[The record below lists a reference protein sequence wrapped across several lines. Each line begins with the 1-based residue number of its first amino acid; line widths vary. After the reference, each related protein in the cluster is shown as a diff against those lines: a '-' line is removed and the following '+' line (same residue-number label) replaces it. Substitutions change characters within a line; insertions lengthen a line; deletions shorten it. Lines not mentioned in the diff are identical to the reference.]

1 MRHRILAVAAA
12 ALLLAGCSLVGIR
25 SGYEQPTYQVLETID
40 GQVEIRRYPLR
51 LAAETPVGAQDDQPA
66 RDAAFRTLFA
76 YISGANEAQ
85 SEIAMTAPVETGASG
100 EEITMTVPVE
110 TTAPDGGRE
119 IMRFF
124 LPASYT
130 AATAPEPT
138 DPKVRIVEIPAMTL
152 AVLRFSG
159 FWDEETLRARGTELL
174 AALDGS
180 DWRPAR
186 TPSAL
191 FYDPPWTLPFLRR
204 NEVAVPVTPR
214 GST

>member
-1 MRHRILAVAAA
+1 MVFAAA
-12 ALLLAGCSLVGIR
+12 TVLLAGCSLVGIR
-25 SGYEQPTYQVLETID
+25 SGYEQPTYEVLETID
-40 GQVEIRRYPLR
+40 GQVEIRRYPGR
-51 LAAETPVGAQDDQPA
+51 LAAETPFEAQGDQPA

-76 YISGANEAQ
+76 YISGANAAQ
-85 SEIAMTAPVETGASG
+85 SEIAMTAPVETGAPG
-100 EEITMTVPVE
+100 EEIAMTAPVE
-110 TTAPDGGRE
+110 TTAPEDGPAV
-119 IMRFF
+119 MRFF

-138 DPKVRIVEIPAMTL
+138 DPKVRIVEIPPTTL

-159 FWDEETLRARGTELL
+159 SWDEATLQARETELL
-174 AALDGS
+174 DALGGA
-180 DWRPAR
+180 DWRPAG

-191 FYDPPWTLPFLRR
+191 FYDPPWTLPFVRR